1 MKKLLLVI
9 LLCLPA
15 IIAAV
20 TPERQRKADYYFME
34 SLRRDAAEEFDAG
47 YLLLQRAVEL
57 DGLSSSEP
65 GSILGGKMISL
76 SRGDSAMLN
85 AGMALLEK
93 HFNSNPSDLYA
104 GFNLA
109 ITYEHIGQGEQ
120 TLRIWQRLDSIYPDD
135 VNVIWRRAAVEGRY
149 GSPDTALILLDR
161 IERLEGINPQLVMQQ
176 TQLLLTKSDTAA
188 AMNRVEK
195 LLDAMPADADTR
207 VYAAGFYDHIG
218 RRDLAAEAIEKAL
231 ELDPS
236 NGAAYYQRANL
247 YKVNGESDKYLK
259 EIVTAI
265 RLDDLDQESKLGLLA
280 DYLKQYG
287 DSADRRDETNAI
299 MQSLVGQYPHDETMR
314 RYISGYYLAIKDYA
328 QAAEQLAYAA
338 DMNHDDPELWAMV
351 IRLYSS
357 ADSLDRSIATAREA
371 VGYMPDDA
379 ELRQLLGM
387 VLSQSGRY
395 AEAIETFKESLMLDD
410 EADPEAASETYTSLG
425 DVWQQACEPDSA
437 IAAYEKAL
445 ELFPDNDLA
454 LNNYAYYLATRN
466 QELTRAEKMSSR
478 SMLLR
483 PGLAT
488 YLDTYAWILY
498 QLGDYQKAKEY
509 IDTALL
515 RTDKSQLSSE
525 LLEHAGDI
533 NFRLGRKEA
542 AIEYWRDALELE
554 PDNERL
560 QQKVNTEKL

>member
-1 MKKLLLVI
+1 MKKI
-9 LLCLPA
+9 LFAIILCLPA

-20 TPERQRKADYYFME
+20 TPESQRKADYYFME

-57 DGLSSSEP
+57 DGLSSTEP
-65 GSILGGKMISL
+65 GSLLGGKMISL
-76 SRGDSAMLN
+76 SRGDSTML
-85 AGMALLEK
+85 ARGMALLES
-93 HFNSNPSDLYA
+93 HFNANPSDLYA

-109 ITYEHIGQGEQ
+109 LTYEHIGRGEQ
-120 TLRIWQRLDSIYPDD
+120 TLRIWQTLDSIYPDD
-135 VNVIWRRAAVEGRY
+135 VNVIWRRAAVESRY
-149 GSPDTALILLDR
+149 GSPDTALALLDR
-161 IERLEGINPQLVMQQ
+161 IERLEGITPPLVMQQ
-176 TQLLLTKSDTAA
+176 TQLLLTKGDTLTALD
-188 AMNRVEK
+188 RVDQM
-195 LLDAMPADADTR
+195 LRSIPADADAR

-231 ELDPS
+231 ELDPT

-247 YKVNGESDKYLK
+247 YKLNGESDKYLK

-287 DSADRRDETNAI
+287 DSADRRDETSEI
-299 MQSLVGQYPHDETMR
+299 MQSLVSQYPHDETMR
-314 RYISGYYLAIKDYA
+314 RYISGYYVAVKDFA

-395 AEAIETFKESLMLDD
+395 SEAIDALKESLSLST
-410 EADPEAASETYTSLG
+410 DPEADSETYTSIG

-454 LNNYAYYLATRN
+454 LNNYAYYLATRG
-466 QELTRAEKMSSR
+466 QELARAEKMSSR

-533 NFRLGRKEA
+533 NFKLGREEA
-542 AIEYWRDALELE
+542 ALEYWRDALEAE

-560 QQKVNTEKL
+560 QQKINTEKL